1 MAEQNLNFL
10 ENIDPD
16 INFLN
21 GALQLRPCRYF
32 TLDEFNSANIVNNDF
47 SLLNYNI
54 RSFNRNKAVFETML
68 NYLKSTFKCN
78 ILTET

>member
-1 MAEQNLNFL
+1 MTEQNLNFL

-16 INFLN
+16 INFLH

-32 TLDEFNSANIVNNDF
+32 TLDEFNSANIVNDDF

-54 RSFNRNKAVFETML
+54 RNFN
-68 NYLKSTFKCN
+68 
-78 ILTET
+78 